1 MQKLRKATDE
11 FIRVISLPS
20 STKDELN
27 KALQEC
33 YKCFDDSTD
42 EEILVFMKR
51 VFGLHNLPD
60 MERASTATIICGY
73 LVERGFS
80 SDSILHPL
88 IDLYDNLLDCSR
100 TFYELL
106 FTEIENVKEE
116 DDEKRDEIIN
126 KVFADLVSDR
136 SRISQATYNA
146 VVGLDKFYACAV
158 SVFSI
163 SKSNFFAAKTRL
175 ADKIAFA
182 GQYNQGCYWL
192 NELFGVLFDEPV
204 TVIDIDRNIGFT
216 GKISGIVDNTQLQY
230 LLMGIPFMND
240 GKSAVSEE
248 IHSVFDGT
256 GPQQLEKVSAQSKW
270 NMYNL
275 ELCRQPD
282 WEQLINNEKNQS
294 VARSFTDCWIWGEGI
309 PSDISIHNGRR
320 VILLGLPSYSR
331 SSTIQR
337 TFRNLKA
344 GIEIEKELTEE
355 EIKDWLY
362 YTI

>member
-1 MQKLRKATDE
+1 MQKLQKATDE

-20 STKDELN
+20 STKDDLN

-33 YKCFDDSTD
+33 YKYLDDSTD
-42 EEILVFMKR
+42 EEILIFMKR
-51 VFGLHNLPD
+51 VFDLHGLSD
-60 MERASTATIICGY
+60 MERASMATVICGY
-73 LVERGFS
+73 LVERGFP

-100 TFYELL
+100 VFYELL
-106 FTEIENVKEE
+106 FAEIENVKEE

-126 KVFADLVSDR
+126 KIFADLVSDR
-136 SRISQATYNA
+136 NRINQNTYNA
-146 VVGLDKFYACAV
+146 VVGLDKFYACAI

-163 SKSNFFAAKTRL
+163 SKDNFLAAKERL
-175 ADKIAFA
+175 SDKIAFV

-204 TVIDIDRNIGFT
+204 AVIDIDRNIGFI
-216 GKISGIVDNTQLQY
+216 GKISGIVNNTQLQY
-230 LLMGIPFMND
+230 LLMGIPFLNN
-240 GKSAVSEE
+240 GESAVSEE
-248 IHSVFDGT
+248 ILSVFDGT
-256 GPQQLEKVSAQSKW
+256 GPQQLEKASAQSKW

-275 ELCRQPD
+275 ELCKQPG

-294 VARSFTDCWIWGEGI
+294 VARSFADCWIWGEGI
-309 PSDISIHNGRR
+309 PSDIHIHNGRR

-344 GIEIEKELTEE
+344 SIEIEKELVEE
-355 EIKDWLY
+355 EIEDWLY
-362 YTI
+362 HTT